1 VLLMSAVKI
10 RDVALSHFAHFGY
23 EGASLSKI
31 AEEVGIKKPS
41 IYAHYKGKEDLFLSV
56 VRHVLYIER
65 RRILSYFQA
74 SEGLPLKLKLYG
86 MFEWLEQGFN
96 ESSTTKLFLRIS
108 YFPPPALFNEVTQIV
123 NPFLDGLT
131 RNLTKFLNQAKING
145 EFSGHNIETIAIAY
159 LTLIDGALVELL
171 FGGSQR
177 YKNRVDAAWE
187 IFWQGAIYREG
198 KE

>member
-1 VLLMSAVKI
+1 MSATKI
-10 RDVALSHFAHFGY
+10 RDIALSHFAHFGY

-65 RRILSYFQA
+65 RRILTYFQT
-74 SEGLPLKLKLYG
+74 SEGLPLKTKLHG
-86 MFEWLEQGFN
+86 IFEWLEQGFN

-108 YFPPPALFNEVTQIV
+108 FFPPPALFDEVTKIV
-123 NPFLDGLT
+123 NPFLDGLK
-131 RNLTKFLNQAKING
+131 RHLIKLLNQAKIKG
-145 EFSGHNIETIAIAY
+145 EISGNNIEAVAIAY
-159 LTLIDGALVELL
+159 LTLIDGVLVELL
-171 FGGSQR
+171 YGGNQR
-177 YKNRVDAAWE
+177 YKNRVDAAWG

>member
-1 VLLMSAVKI
+1 MSADKI

-31 AEEVGIKKPS
+31 ADEVGIKKPS

-56 VRHVLYIER
+56 VSHVLYIER
-65 RRILSYFQA
+65 RRIIAYFQA
-74 SEGLPLKLKLYG
+74 SDGLALKEKLQG

-96 ESSTTKLFLRIS
+96 ESNTTKFFLRIS
-108 YFPPPALFNEVTQIV
+108 FFPPPALFDEVTKIV
-123 NPFLDGLT
+123 NPFLDGLK
-131 RNLTKFLNQAKING
+131 RHLIKLLKQAKING
-145 EFSGHNIETIAIAY
+145 ELSGNNIETLAIAY
-159 LTLIDGALVELL
+159 LTLIDGVLVELL
-171 FGGSQR
+171 YGGNQR
-177 YKNRVDAAWE
+177 YKNRVDAAWQ